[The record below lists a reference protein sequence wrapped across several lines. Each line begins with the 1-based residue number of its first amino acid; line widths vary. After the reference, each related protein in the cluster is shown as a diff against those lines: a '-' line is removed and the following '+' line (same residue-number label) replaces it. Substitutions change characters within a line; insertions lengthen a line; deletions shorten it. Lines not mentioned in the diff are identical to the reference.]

1 MVQRLLL
8 DTHAPLWVAEGGGRL
23 QTDTFNAINDL
34 GNEIYVSAVSIW
46 EIAIKLTSGRL
57 PPVPDLD
64 IVLEATERYGF
75 AELHVSFQHA
85 ELAGNLPL
93 HHRNPF
99 DRMLIA
105 QAQTEGQTL
114 VTDDSQINLYD
125 VPTMSAR

>member
-8 DTHAPLWVAEGGGRL
+8 DTHALLWVAEGGGRL

-57 PPVPDLD
+57 PPVPDLEV
-64 IVLEATERYGF
+64 VLEAAGKYGF
-75 AELHVSFQHA
+75 SELRVSFRHA
-85 ELAGNLPL
+85 ELAGSLPT
-93 HHRNPF
+93 HHRDPF

-105 QAQTEGQTL
+105 QAQTQGLTL
-114 VTDDSQINLYD
+114 VTYESRINLYD